1 MKKTPLILLIL
12 FFLIN
17 NIFLAQTGIHFGIKA
32 GYCIATQ
39 YGITPADLS
48 YEVSSDARTGFSG
61 GILLYFPITDA
72 FGVQQEFLYTM
83 KGSGQNVSMTDPP
96 LPVSTSTEYK
106 INYFEMPIVFRYTFI
121 KLGDF
126 GIYGST
132 GFGLSLLLNGEY
144 SVKGVVDV
152 APAVQIPISESGST
166 DGLDEFDYSF
176 IYGIGTTFN
185 LGNQNLFFEY
195 RQTVGWNTLLM
206 PTSEGDSAPAPLR
219 NQTYAL
225 NLGYYF

>member
-1 MKKTPLILLIL
+1 MKKTLFVL
-12 FFLIN
+12 FFISFLIYN
-17 NIFLAQTGIHFGIKA
+17 NLMAQTGIVFGVKA

-48 YEVSSDARTGFSG
+48 YDVSSDARPGFTG

-72 FGVQQEFLYTM
+72 FGVQQEFIYTM
-83 KGSGQNVSMTDPP
+83 KGSGQNVSMTNPS
-96 LPVSTSTEYK
+96 VSTSTEYK

-121 KLGDF
+121 HVGEV

-144 SVKGVVDV
+144 TVDGAVDV
-152 APAVQIPISESGST
+152 GGGIKIPLGESGNT

-176 IYGIGTTFN
+176 IYGLGATFN
-185 LGNQNLFFEY
+185 LFNQDFFFDY
-195 RQTVGWNTLLM
+195 RQTIGWNTLLM
-206 PTSEGDSAPAPLR
+206 PTSEGEYAPLR
-219 NQTYAL
+219 NQTYTF
-225 NLGYYF
+225 NLGLYF

>member
-1 MKKTPLILLIL
+1 MKKTIIGSFFI

-17 NIFLAQTGIHFGIKA
+17 SILIAQTGIKFGIKA

-96 LPVSTSTEYK
+96 PPVSTSTVYK

-132 GFGLSLLLNGEY
+132 GFGLSLLLNGEF
-144 SVKGVVDV
+144 SVEGVVDV
-152 APAVQIPISESGST
+152 APGVQIPISESGNT

-176 IYGIGTTFN
+176 IYAIGTTFN

-206 PTSEGDSAPAPLR
+206 PTSEGDTDPAPLR
-219 NQTYAL
+219 NQTYTL
-225 NLGYYF
+225 NLGFYF